1 MADVKRPVNKRNTK
15 SKATEAK
22 PVEETP
28 VVVSPTAT
36 SNETTTATTTT
47 VVSTGAAT
55 ESTSVVSTESTTNT
69 TTTETTE
76 STESTK
82 KSKSVDVPKTYIS
95 AARVRRDVDARN
107 LNRVNKERSDELK
120 ATISQYKEYEK
131 GLADKTLSEA
141 DVIVATKY
149 LSDNKE
155 RFEVV
160 EQQLNALSKDKVRFS
175 NTASLIVALLCDEFV
190 RELAS
195 FAMRKTVESGKK
207 NVYVSHVHSA
217 GVEKLSYYA
226 LVRDLPSFV
235 ATAER
240 IRSEFAEEAHTH
252 EIKQLLLQAE
262 KDFKKKYE
270 VKLTKEQKEKDRADK
285 KTALAAA
292 HTEAEEEEAEED
304 TTSYK
309 YYIKKLFDN
318 NKPTE
323 VQLRISKEIKTYLSR
338 LVDEFLDRLSNQ
350 VRLTIINMK
359 NKTVNEVAILHTIK
373 SMMIV
378 GHSPVESLTFNQV
391 DGKYEVVHVRKYPNS
406 GYSEL
411 KHSVLDRVEKFK
423 SMYGNNP
430 DVLETATSVQ

>member
-1 MADVKRPVNKRNTK
+1 MADVKRPATKRNTK

-28 VVVSPTAT
+28 VVVSPTTAT
-36 SNETTTATTTT
+36 TETTTSETTTTTTAETTTAT
-47 VVSTGAAT
+47 
-55 ESTSVVSTESTTNT
+55 E
-69 TTTETTE
+69 TTETT
-76 STESTK
+76 K
-82 KSKSVDVPKTYIS
+82 KSKDVSNVPKTYIS

-131 GLADKTLSEA
+131 GLADKTLTDA
-141 DVIVATKY
+141 DVVVATKY

-155 RFEVV
+155 RFETV

-217 GVEKLSYYA
+217 GVEKLAYYA

-235 ATAER
+235 QTAER
-240 IRSEFAEEAHTH
+240 IRSELAEESHAN

-262 KDFKKKYE
+262 KDFKKKYD
-270 VKLTKEQKEKDRADK
+270 VKLTKEQKEKERADK

-292 HTEAEEEEAEED
+292 HQAEPEDDDVEED

-378 GHSPVESLTFNQV
+378 GHSPVESLTFNEV

-406 GYSEL
+406 GYHEL

-423 SMYGNNP
+423 SLYGNNLE
-430 DVLETATSVQ
+430 VLETATSVQ